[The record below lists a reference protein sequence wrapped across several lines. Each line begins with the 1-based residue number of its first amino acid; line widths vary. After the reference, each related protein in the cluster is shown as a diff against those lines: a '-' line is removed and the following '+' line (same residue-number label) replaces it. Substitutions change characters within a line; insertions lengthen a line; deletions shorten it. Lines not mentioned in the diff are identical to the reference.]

1 MQLENLLTAYLKWRG
16 GKVRLKLSKLIIAL
30 SLCLFAPIYMFYE
43 NLMEV
48 KSISYIFIHL
58 IDNPKYLSS
67 ILIFIL
73 FIFLLIG
80 ILSFEIGYDKE
91 KGIIY
96 NKLFGNIRKI
106 NCSEVKFLIYVGGIG
121 DVYIKNKDSITLMYL
136 SKVYHKKRIMKLFNM
151 IKEDYPDIEII
162 E

>member
-1 MQLENLLTAYLKWRG
+1 
-16 GKVRLKLSKLIIAL
+16 
-30 SLCLFAPIYMFYE
+30 MFYE

-91 KGIIY
+91 NGIIY

-106 NCSEVKFLIYVGGIG
+106 NCSVMLV
-121 DVYIKNKDSITLMYL
+121 
-136 SKVYHKKRIMKLFNM
+136 
-151 IKEDYPDIEII
+151 
-162 E
+162 